1 MVTVTEPGVTVTL
14 GDVAWT
20 VTTTLGA
27 GLTVTGAEA
36 LAEPPG
42 PLALIV

>member
-1 MVTVTEPGVTVTL
+1 MVTVMVPGVTVTL
-14 GDVAWT
+14 GETAST
-20 VTTTLGA
+20 VMETGV